1 MTRDLITFSH
11 AKIASAK
18 LNWWPVARDSTYY
31 IFTVLVLIVVSINLD
46 MNEHLN
52 NRLTIIQIKCFFQ
65 FIYDGRVNTFES
77 FVLLM
82 FYALYIAIMS
92 YNADLKELVFEQWQ
106 LYDQS
111 TQDEFES
118 LKANSDGAQYRT
130 IQSKYLSIQL

>member
-1 MTRDLITFSH
+1 
-11 AKIASAK
+11 
-18 LNWWPVARDSTYY
+18 
-31 IFTVLVLIVVSINLD
+31 
-46 MNEHLN
+46 
-52 NRLTIIQIKCFFQ
+52 
-65 FIYDGRVNTFES
+65 
-77 FVLLM
+77 M

-130 IQSKYLSIQL
+130 IQSKYL

>member
-1 MTRDLITFSH
+1 M
-11 AKIASAK
+11 
-18 LNWWPVARDSTYY
+18 
-31 IFTVLVLIVVSINLD
+31 
-46 MNEHLN
+46 
-52 NRLTIIQIKCFFQ
+52 FFQ

-77 FVLLM
+77 FVLLI

-92 YNADLKELVFEQWQ
+92 YNAELKEFVFEQWQ
-106 LYDQS
+106 LYGQS